1 MGRRA
6 SSAPLFHEKQ
16 FFYARDPEDYQRLTK
31 TFLTNGIHDF
41 AVVTYP
47 VPMRGVV
54 DPLNVAEA
62 YVVRAVDDQLLETQE
77 ADGDR

>member
-1 MGRRA
+1 
-6 SSAPLFHEKQ
+6 
-16 FFYARDPEDYQRLTK
+16 
-31 TFLTNGIHDF
+31 
-41 AVVTYP
+41 
-47 VPMRGVV
+47 MRGVV